1 MENRN
6 SRKTT
11 FRLKS
16 LAGGLHRPRWPC
28 NGDPGLG
35 GVLAIF
41 QCGGGGAGG
50 DGGGVQ
56 THGPAGKADRLRQ
69 VLNTGVPAALG
80 QSHAPGAARRW
91 VALRGRPAPDLLRPG
106 LQTSGLG

>member
-1 MENRN
+1 ME
-6 SRKTT
+6 T
-11 FRLKS
+11 
-16 LAGGLHRPRWPC
+16 
-28 NGDPGLG
+28 LG
-35 GVLAIF
+35 WEVCWRSSSA
-41 QCGGGGAGG
+41 GGAGG

-106 LQTSGLG
+106 LQTSGLGYRGPRRTEGG